1 MTLKQQHVLTT
12 LSKIYYQ
19 AEKRNKQTTSW
30 ANFKRCTQLTILNS
44 PSLGIYVL
52 HYVDKPL

>member
-1 MTLKQQHVLTT
+1 MGKFQ
-12 LSKIYYQ
+12 K
-19 AEKRNKQTTSW
+19 
-30 ANFKRCTQLTILNS
+30 CTQLKILNS